1 LIGPGELLCVVLLHV
16 PRTLPL
22 GILMTSA
29 YWGGAIVIH
38 MSTAQSYLVPSVLLI
53 LSWVRYFLRLD
64 PATRRALL
72 GAVRREETAP
82 P

>member
-1 LIGPGELLCVVLLHV
+1 
-16 PRTLPL
+16 
-22 GILMTSA
+22 
-29 YWGGAIVIH
+29 

-53 LSWVRYFLRLD
+53 LSWVGYFLRLD